1 MRHFPSR
8 PNSDDAPFPEAAR
21 SEAASA
27 ATPADPLKEALI
39 P

>member
-1 MRHFPSR
+1 MRRFPSR
-8 PNSDDAPFPEAAR
+8 PNSDDARFREPAR